1 MIDTPAKPAAPGA
14 AETPVEAAY
23 PARKAWWIVG
33 GTLTAAALL
42 TGLAAYGSWAWIVSS
57 TEESDTRTQEFD
69 RPVDTADVT
78 ADIGDVVFEA
88 TEGAGLDY
96 RLKTR
101 WLGAEPDTSE
111 DWDGDVF
118 TAVGECGQSDFL
130 GLDVD
135 QCQTN
140 YTLGLPSGADA
151 AAETGVGDITF
162 DGLDGEIDAQS
173 GVGDVFGEHLRTTST
188 TVETGVGD
196 VSLGFDE
203 VRGDI
208 TVDAGTGDVLIIVPD
223 DGTTYAVSYDG
234 AIGDRNI
241 QIATDPGADA
251 DYAIT
256 VSGVVGSLTV
266 QYGI

>member
-1 MIDTPAKPAAPGA
+1 
-14 AETPVEAAY
+14 VEIH
-23 PARKAWWIVG
+23 PP
-33 GTLTAAALL
+33 
-42 TGLAAYGSWAWIVSS
+42 
-57 TEESDTRTQEFD
+57 TQEFD
-69 RPVDTADVT
+69 GPDDAADVT

-151 AAETGVGDITF
+151 AAET
-162 DGLDGEIDAQS
+162 